1 MVDVINYNFTFT
13 KDKTVKLE
21 ESFIN
26 TYVDKIFESDSAIIS
41 MRQMRRIIYAKYE
54 KSNLN
59 KVMTEKCQHLN
70 ATELYRLINISKK
83 FEYLF
88 DGTLGTWKT
97 TLVDLELKDDAKP
110 VWSRPYPVLNVHEST
125 FKKEVKDT
133 RKIGSAWGG

>member
-41 MRQMRRIIYAKYE
+41 MHQMRRIIYAKYE
-54 KSNLN
+54 KFNLN

-97 TLVDLELKDDAKP
+97 TPEDL
-110 VWSRPYPVLNVHEST
+110 
-125 FKKEVKDT
+125 
-133 RKIGSAWGG
+133 